1 MFFEKLQNVHP
12 HDDKDVA
19 VDEKN
24 DCISKKKKL
33 KLADS
38 FIAGL
43 ITHMSTSAKDKQY
56 FAKEKEIARLKTSSG
71 GGTKSSTKQSGNI
84 KSSAKDNTD
93 KSWLVNFACTT
104 KKDSNGDAYEWCK
117 LCGPGRSKRS
127 PAGKYMKSPH
137 NHKEWLANKKA
148 KQEGFKTAKKKKKP
162 QHDLSAK
169 HKDTDTGTAEKAST
183 DSMKLK
189 LKIADSIVEG
199 LTTHMSISAHD
210 ARTFVKN
217 QLAEF
222 DAD

>member
-33 KLADS
+33 KNADS
-38 FIAGL
+38 FIAGI

-56 FAKEKEIARLKTSSG
+56 FAKQKEIARLKTSSG
-71 GGTKSSTKQSGNI
+71 GGTKSSTKKSGNI
-84 KSSAKDNTD
+84 KSSAKENTD

-137 NHKEWLANKKA
+137 KSQRQNLDAALVVQRFIRIVEWWPTETYSYNKK
-148 KQEGFKTAKKKKKP
+148 K
-162 QHDLSAK
+162 
-169 HKDTDTGTAEKAST
+169 
-183 DSMKLK
+183 
-189 LKIADSIVEG
+189 
-199 LTTHMSISAHD
+199 
-210 ARTFVKN
+210 RT
-217 QLAEF
+217 
-222 DAD
+222 

>member
-1 MFFEKLQNVHP
+1 
-12 HDDKDVA
+12 
-19 VDEKN
+19 
-24 DCISKKKKL
+24 
-33 KLADS
+33 
-38 FIAGL
+38 
-43 ITHMSTSAKDKQY
+43 
-56 FAKEKEIARLKTSSG
+56 
-71 GGTKSSTKQSGNI
+71 
-84 KSSAKDNTD
+84 
-93 KSWLVNFACTT
+93 
-104 KKDSNGDAYEWCK
+104 
-117 LCGPGRSKRS
+117 
-127 PAGKYMKSPH
+127 
-137 NHKEWLANKKA
+137 LANKKA

-199 LTTHMSISAHD
+199 LTTHMSISEHD